1 MANECLAARLLSGKD
16 NTGSGGGGGGG
27 SGGGGGGGTG
37 TAVSTIYDP
46 RAYGTTTAAV
56 MTPTPVTFQPTRQQQ
71 PGKRCT
77 CWIPP
82 SDIPHLH
89 KCNSPPRTMCHTN
102 MFVLY
107 TFLFF
112 TAIICL
118 TTSILLFITR
128 IQGSHNNTMITRV
141 YIGFNGIDQWRKTRF
156 SQRVHKFFFSK
167 PLSPSHIYCNT

>member
-16 NTGSGGGGGGG
+16 NTGGGGGGGGG
-27 SGGGGGGGTG
+27 SSGGSVGVCGGGGGGTG

-46 RAYGTTTAAV
+46 RAYGSTTAAAV
-56 MTPTPVTFQPTRQQQ
+56 TTPTPAAFQPSRQQ

-77 CWIPP
+77 CWQPP

-118 TTSILLFITR
+118 TTSVLLYITR
-128 IQGSHNNTMITRV
+128 IQGEPHA
-141 YIGFNGIDQWRKTRF
+141 
-156 SQRVHKFFFSK
+156 
-167 PLSPSHIYCNT
+167 

>member
-1 MANECLAARLLSGKD
+1 MENPAYNPEEGQRMANECLAARLLSGKD
-16 NTGSGGGGGGG
+16 NTVGGGGGGG
-27 SGGGGGGGTG
+27 GVGGGGSGGGSVGGGGGGGTG

-46 RAYGTTTAAV
+46 RAYGSSTTAV
-56 MTPTPVTFQPTRQQQ
+56 VTTPTPAAFHQQTRQQ

-77 CWIPP
+77 CWQPP

-118 TTSILLFITR
+118 TTSVLLYITR
-128 IQGSHNNTMITRV
+128 IQGELHV
-141 YIGFNGIDQWRKTRF
+141 YTLAALFAC
-156 SQRVHKFFFSK
+156 V
-167 PLSPSHIYCNT
+167 

>member
-1 MANECLAARLLSGKD
+1 MENPAYNPEEGQRMANECLASRLLSGKD
-16 NTGSGGGGGGG
+16 NTGGGGGGGVV
-27 SGGGGGGGTG
+27 GGGTG
-37 TAVSTIYDP
+37 TAVSTIYNP

-56 MTPTPVTFQPTRQQQ
+56 TTPTPVTFQPARPK

-77 CWIPP
+77 CWQPP

-112 TAIICL
+112 TALICL
-118 TTSILLFITR
+118 TTSILLYITR
-128 IQGSHNNTMITRV
+128 IQG
-141 YIGFNGIDQWRKTRF
+141 
-156 SQRVHKFFFSK
+156 VHK
-167 PLSPSHIYCNT
+167 

>member
-16 NTGSGGGGGGG
+16 NTGGGGGGGG
-27 SGGGGGGGTG
+27 GGGTGTG

-56 MTPTPVTFQPTRQQQ
+56 ATPTPVTFQPTRPQ

-77 CWIPP
+77 CWQPP

-118 TTSILLFITR
+118 TTSVLLYIIR
-128 IQGSHNNTMITRV
+128 IQGGHAYTIHTRAV
-141 YIGFNGIDQWRKTRF
+141 HPDRHLHTGSTYGTRA
-156 SQRVHKFFFSK
+156 RY
-167 PLSPSHIYCNT
+167 L